1 MESGFCTTI
10 GRAYLLRKALQI
22 LACLAVSTHIIYLLC
37 MWGIAIAM
45 FSMLSRQ
52 SMKAAMR
59 EHRVSL
65 LMCQKIKQ
73 HLLLTL
79 DCLFK
84 VSTVI
89 PMLTDP
95 ETHPFASWGL
105 QAF

>member
-1 MESGFCTTI
+1 
-10 GRAYLLRKALQI
+10 
-22 LACLAVSTHIIYLLC
+22 
-37 MWGIAIAM
+37 
-45 FSMLSRQ
+45 
-52 SMKAAMR
+52 MR

-65 LMCQKIKQ
+65 LMCQKIKH

-105 QAF
+105 QAFLLIPILLKDNIIQ